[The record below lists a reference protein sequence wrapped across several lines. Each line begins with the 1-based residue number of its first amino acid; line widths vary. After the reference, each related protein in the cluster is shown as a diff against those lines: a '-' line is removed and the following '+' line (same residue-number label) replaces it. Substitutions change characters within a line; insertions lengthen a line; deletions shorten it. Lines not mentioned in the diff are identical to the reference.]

1 MLETEETVG
10 EGLLTTAEAEALLKL
25 KPNTLA
31 MWRVIGKGPS
41 YLKIGKAVRYSPQF
55 LPLIEQSVTS
65 IKSQKLFYKKFVL
78 IFAYR

>member
-41 YLKIGKAVRYSPQF
+41 YLKIGKAVRYSRF
-55 LPLIEQSVTS
+55 DIEQWVD
-65 IKSQKLFYKKFVL
+65 L
-78 IFAYR
+78 YRTEGGI

>member
-41 YLKIGKAVRYSPQF
+41 YLKIGKAVRYSRF
-55 LPLIEQSVTS
+55 DIEQWVDLHRTEGG
-65 IKSQKLFYKKFVL
+65 V
-78 IFAYR
+78 